1 VVVGVVVSGVVVII
15 TIVIMGLIIIT
26 TITDHGHVQALPPPV
41 AVVVTV
47 VEVAV
52 VDVNIVIV
60 DRMIDMGVE
69 GVEVR
74 DGVDVA

>member
-1 VVVGVVVSGVVVII
+1 VVVSGVVVII
-15 TIVIMGLIIIT
+15 VTVIVGLIIIT
-26 TITDHGHVQALPPPV
+26 TITDHGHVHALHPPI
-41 AVVVTV
+41 AVVVMV

-52 VDVNIVIV
+52 VDVNVVIF

-74 DGVDVA
+74 DGVDEA

>member
-15 TIVIMGLIIIT
+15 VIAGLIIIS
-26 TITDHGHVQALPPPV
+26 TITDHGHVHALPSPV
-41 AVVVTV
+41 EVVVTV

-52 VDVNIVIV
+52 VDVNVV
-60 DRMIDMGVE
+60 VEDHMIDMGVE

-74 DGVDVA
+74 DRVDVA